1 MLYTFSLTRL
11 LKHSIGRSSHP
22 KPDNLSE
29 AAIRVE
35 VALERHSVSND
46 DVRKRINGDAQ
57 VTCQT
62 ELQDGSFGERESD
75 FTAAGASG
83 RLNPFQS
90 HCTNATE
97 FDPNNRW
104 RTVKLLHRVSDP
116 PVISTGSG
124 PFMSIQL
131 PRLMLLLPIK
141 STMTNGEPQAGQQ
154 LCCVQ
159 YMGLAIPLNE
169 LQLHSDNHQPP
180 KSLQSGLDRRQY

>member
-1 MLYTFSLTRL
+1 MLYTFSL
-11 LKHSIGRSSHP
+11 LKQSIGGSSHP

-57 VTCQT
+57 VTCRR
-62 ELQDGSFGERESD
+62 ELQDGSFDESESD
-75 FTAAGASG
+75 FTAAGASS

-104 RTVKLLHRVSDP
+104 RVETLLHGVSDP
-116 PVISTGSG
+116 PAISTGSS

-131 PRLMLLLPIK
+131 PRLTLLLLPIK
-141 STMTNGEPQAGQQ
+141 STMTNGEPQVGQQ

-169 LQLHSDNHQPP
+169 LELHSDNHQPP
-180 KSLQSGLDRRQY
+180 KSLQSWLDRCQY